1 MLCPVNRA
9 GSYQD
14 CFRGFGENQ
23 VQWTGAKVGI
33 ILWSYFSICPG
44 FFFCSNPKKRNYSRL
59 EIMTVGKACTQGY
72 IPTPGVTS
80 GQVICTFEKSRSR
93 SRKKWP
99 TVVASLML
107 CSVQYCLLSCWA
119 CNAYCLNLSTHCDL
133 TSRPRSSKWA
143 YRASIS
149 LPPCQV
155 WM

>member
-107 CSVQYCLLSCWA
+107 CSVQYCLLSCWEHA
-119 CNAYCLNLSTHCDL
+119 TLIVWIC
-133 TSRPRSSKWA
+133 RPTVTLHQGQGHQNEH
-143 YRASIS
+143 IGH
-149 LPPCQV
+149 P
-155 WM
+155 